1 LIWEKDLQKED
12 KVGNLFSASDV
23 VEIGVQIEKNGKDFY
38 DGVAKTAKNPKA
50 KETFEFLRGEEE
62 KHIKRFEGLLS
73 QVKKYEPSEAYP
85 GEYFAYLKALSEGY
99 VFTKKNKGAELAK
112 DIKDEKQA
120 VEAGVGFEKDS
131 ILFYHEMKKFVLGG
145 EQKIVDKLIEEE
157 QEHLR
162 KLTEIKKAL

>member
-1 LIWEKDLQKED
+1 M
-12 KVGNLFSASDV
+12 GNLFSASDI
-23 VEIGVQIEKNGKDFY
+23 VEIAVQIEKNGKDFY
-38 DGVAKTAKNPKA
+38 DGVAKTTKSPKT

-62 KHIKRFEGLLS
+62 EHIKRFEGLLS

-112 DIKDEKQA
+112 NIKDEK
-120 VEAGVGFEKDS
+120 EALKKGIGFEKDS

-145 EQKIVDKLIEEE
+145 EQRIVDELIEEE
-157 QEHLR
+157 QGHLR

>member
-1 LIWEKDLQKED
+1 M
-12 KVGNLFSASDV
+12 GNLFSASDV

-38 DGVAKTAKNPKA
+38 DAVAKTAKSPKA
-50 KETFEFLRGEEE
+50 KETFEFLCGEEK
-62 KHIKRFEGLLS
+62 KHIKRFESLLL

-99 VFTKKNKGAELAK
+99 VFTKKNKGAQLAK

-120 VEAGVGFEKDS
+120 VEAGAGFEKDS

-162 KLTEIKKAL
+162 KLTEIKKSL